1 MSRELLFCATPSW
14 QSQAHVLSLLAFKS
28 WPSWHSCSGIFCAV
42 EGKPR
47 ADVQL
52 SSLWDAGASVVV
64 QMPSWE
70 LSLQPSHFIHQQ
82 AKGTTVKSPAQGH
95 YGRQLS
101 VWTLCS
107 QIVVNCGLNDFSY
120 EVSFFF
126 LFDLFP
132 LHFHHHCLVYFF
144 IFYFFPVPC
153 HMWNLN
159 SLTRDWTWAL
169 CSASTESLKKIKLFI
184 IIGG

>member
-1 MSRELLFCATPSW
+1 MSQELLFCATPSW

-64 QMPSWE
+64 QMQSWE
-70 LSLQPSHFIHQQ
+70 SSLQPSHFIHQQ
-82 AKGTTVKSPAQGH
+82 AKGTTVKSPAKGH

-126 LFDLFP
+126 FSIY
-132 LHFHHHCLVYFF
+132 FHY
-144 IFYFFPVPC
+144 I
-153 HMWNLN
+153 
-159 SLTRDWTWAL
+159 SITIA
-169 CSASTESLKKIKLFI
+169 LFI
-184 IIGG
+184 SLFFTFFLCHATCGISIPWPGIEPEHFAVQAQSL